1 MNLQKVS
8 DVMKY
13 ISLTALALAASLAA
27 APAFAQDDAASTVS
41 DAPTTNGF
49 EPYVG
54 VLGSMHDFDNDQ
66 YKGGPPSGYRGWLV
80 EGVAG
85 ANYNMG
91 RFFVGA
97 EGSVAK
103 GIDKDID
110 WEYGA
115 AGRFGVRAGKDS
127 LFYLKAG
134 YQWTK
139 FDDSARPLVN
149 TDRHYDGTIYGFGGE
164 VSLADL
170 GMAADTSAIRLRA
183 GVDTRGDFHSFR
195 PSAGVI
201 LKF

>member
-1 MNLQKVS
+1 
-8 DVMKY
+8 MK
-13 ISLTALALAASLAA
+13 SLKIAAIALAANAIA
-27 APAFAQDDAASTVS
+27 APAMAQDNM
-41 DAPTTNGF
+41 PTTNGF

-66 YKGGPPSGYRGWLV
+66 YNGGPPSGYRGWLV

-85 ANYNMG
+85 ANLNMG
-91 RFFVGA
+91 LFFVGA

-103 GIDKDID
+103 GVDKDID

-115 AGRFGVRAGKDS
+115 AGRVGIRAGKDS
-127 LFYLKAG
+127 MFFLKAG

>member
-1 MNLQKVS
+1 
-8 DVMKY
+8 MKFTP
-13 ISLTALALAASLAA
+13 LTALALAASLAA
-27 APAFAQDDAASTVS
+27 TPAFAQDSAAPA
-41 DAPTTNGF
+41 DMPTTNGF

-54 VLGSMHDFDNDQ
+54 VLGAMHDFDNEQ
-66 YKGGPPSGYRGWLV
+66 YNGGPPSGYRGWLV

-115 AGRFGVRAGKDS
+115 AGRFGIRAGKDS
-127 LFYLKAG
+127 LFYAKVG
-134 YQWTK
+134 YQWTQ
-139 FDDSARPLVN
+139 FNDSARPPVN
-149 TDRHYDGTIYGFGGE
+149 TNRHFDGTTYGFGGE

-183 GVDTRGDFHSFR
+183 GIDTRGDFHSFR
-195 PSAGVI
+195 PSAGVV